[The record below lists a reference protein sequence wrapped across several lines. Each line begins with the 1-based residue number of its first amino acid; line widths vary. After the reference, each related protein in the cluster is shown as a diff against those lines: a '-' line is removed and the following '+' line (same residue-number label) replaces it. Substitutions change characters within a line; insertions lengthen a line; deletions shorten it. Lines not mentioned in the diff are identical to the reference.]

1 MQQTQH
7 LSLDLTPQVFA
18 DLSLAWQSEHQ
29 AKAPRQYVYADDR
42 LSAPVALQ
50 LVRRGVAIIW
60 QGDYHQAKQLLSAMA
75 RQIDKSKKRKA
86 LPENMLERFNLHRL
100 AQSQK
105 AQLLNLLLMKIQVEN
120 DGTMQVQ
127 ARRAPNIQ
135 EAAQTVWTR
144 QADFVVSMRE
154 LLGVIGSWEWRQKG
168 VWIEA
173 LQERIYPFYGVFSP
187 IRGEYLDLV
196 AQAPLPEPCL
206 RAYDIGS
213 GTGVLS
219 AILAKRGIQDIIAT
233 DNSARAVACS
243 RFNLAHLGLSDQV
256 QVVEQ
261 DFFPEGQA
269 DLMVC
274 NPPWLPSK
282 SASTLEAA
290 VYDPNSQ
297 MLKGFLQGAAKH
309 LTTHGQAWLIISDL
323 AEHLG
328 LRSREELLMWITE
341 AGLQTAERYDVK
353 PVHRKAYDQ
362 SDVLYQARSA
372 EVTSLWVLTRA
383 TST

>member
-1 MQQTQH
+1 MQKNH
-7 LSLDLTPQVFA
+7 NLSLDLRPQDFA
-18 DLSLAWQSEHQ
+18 DLPLRWQSEHQ
-29 AKAPRQYVYADDR
+29 AKAPRQYVLADDR
-42 LSAPVALQ
+42 LSAPAALH
-50 LVRRGVAIIW
+50 LVRQGVAIIW